1 MKWFQTDYFK
11 LSETTFSVCCL
22 HFKTKKLKQI
32 LTEKTK
38 K

>member
-22 HFKTKKLKQI
+22 HYQN
-32 LTEKTK
+32 EKTQTDFN
-38 K
+38 